1 MEHFD
6 MNRQVMR
13 RYSRLL
19 IVLLWLR
26 PRELFNL
33 YLLNLANDKAWYSA
47 LIKPLLGEPGGFD
60 DLALA
65 EASSLALLLSFFVGR

>member
-1 MEHFD
+1 
-6 MNRQVMR
+6 MR

-19 IVLLWLR
+19 VVLLR
-26 PRELFNL
+26 RRARELFNL
-33 YLLNLANDKAWYSA
+33 DLLNLANDKAWYSA
-47 LIKPLLGEPGGFD
+47 LIKPLLGEASGFD